1 MIRDL
6 QTIYDT
12 QKSFYGKAK
21 IITTLIDLDKQ
32 VIELKSYN
40 TIVARITKDDAQTIY
55 EYLGYYSRTTARHQ
69 KEFFK
74 QYGLNDEQYKKLK
87 TKEKLIINE

>member
-21 IITTLIDLDKQ
+21 TITTLIDLDKQ

-40 TIVARITKDDAQTIY
+40 TIVARITKDDAQTTY

-87 TKEKLIINE
+87 TKQTLIINE